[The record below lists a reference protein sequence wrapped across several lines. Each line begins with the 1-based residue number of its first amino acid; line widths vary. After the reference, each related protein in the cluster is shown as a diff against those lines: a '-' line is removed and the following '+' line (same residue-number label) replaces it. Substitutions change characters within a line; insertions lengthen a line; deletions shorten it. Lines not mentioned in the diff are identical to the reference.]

1 MKFTTKLFHLLGLKG
16 KHDLGQTIRFV
27 TFVTTL
33 RIGYLFYFPLSL
45 VGDESYYWEWG
56 RQLDWG
62 YYSKPPMIGW
72 LMGAVH
78 FLGADTAPLV
88 RLPASLLGGGILLF
102 TYLLG
107 RSMFSPKVGFFA
119 MVFLCLSPSHSVLS
133 LVFTIDAPLLFFWSL
148 SLLAFWKIFFE
159 NRGRRWILL
168 LIVSLGLGN
177 LTKQMTL
184 IFPLLG
190 TIVLLIDPGK
200 RHFLRLPTFWLGWLC
215 TLLFL
220 APTLWWNQQHDW
232 ITVSHTA
239 SHLRSSSPD
248 IGKRLSFFFEFLLAE
263 AFIIGPVLFFASI
276 LYFLRNCSEMW
287 KHSGKRFLLLFSF
300 PAIALFLILSL
311 NQRVNPNWP
320 AVFYLPFFLLTTS
333 HFLGDEKPFRHIAWR
348 RFKIGNL
355 VSCGFLNL
363 TLYSM
368 PFLLNALSLE
378 GTKFD
383 LFKRMR
389 GYNQY
394 AQEVM
399 QIKEKLPNSDDID
412 LLVIGHRYDLCQLA
426 FHAQGQPRVHSFPK
440 DNLISSQYDIW
451 SSTYSLGQRN
461 ALLIYNISHL
471 FPVDLDQHFAD
482 VINLPEQIRIP
493 FASGKQLF
501 FDLYY
506 AKAKI
511 QGESSF
517 DNP

>member
-1 MKFTTKLFHLLGLKG
+1 MKMAFPPAWFVLTLGVVVLLAGTFELPLLDRDEPRFSRATVEMAERGNWVIPYFNGQYRFDKPPLTYWWMG
-16 KHDLGQTIRFV
+16 IHHWILGVSEFSSRLHSILS
-27 TFVTTL
+27 TL
-33 RIGYLFYFPLSL
+33 LVASWMFYR
-45 VGDESYYWEWG
+45 G
-56 RQLDWG
+56 RQWVGESAAAWG
-62 YYSKPPMIGW
+62 ALIWLLNLQVWQHGRLALADMPMI
-72 LMGAVH
+72 
-78 FLGADTAPLV
+78 LGVCLAMDGLWNC
-88 RLPASLLGGGILLF
+88 LF
-102 TYLLG
+102 G
-107 RSMFSPKVGFFA
+107 
-119 MVFLCLSPSHSVLS
+119 
-133 LVFTIDAPLLFFWSL
+133 
-148 SLLAFWKIFFE
+148 E
-159 NRGRRWILL
+159 NVKRGRWILL

-190 TIVLLIDPGK
+190 AIVLLIDPGK

-368 PFLLNALSLE
+368 PFLPSLTWIRSE
-378 GTKFD
+378 SPNF
-383 LFKRMR
+383 LFWR
-389 GYNQY
+389 
-394 AQEVM
+394 
-399 QIKEKLPNSDDID
+399 
-412 LLVIGHRYDLCQLA
+412 
-426 FHAQGQPRVHSFPK
+426 
-440 DNLISSQYDIW
+440 
-451 SSTYSLGQRN
+451 
-461 ALLIYNISHL
+461 
-471 FPVDLDQHFAD
+471 
-482 VINLPEQIRIP
+482 
-493 FASGKQLF
+493 
-501 FDLYY
+501 
-506 AKAKI
+506 
-511 QGESSF
+511 
-517 DNP
+517 